1 VRPEDLIASCV
12 AAHRRLLSAVDRLT
26 DDKVLE
32 PSLLPGW
39 SRGHVITHLARNA
52 DSHVWLFDGAI
63 AGEVRSQYPSLDKR
77 SEDIEAGARRSA
89 QALGH
94 DLKTACARLESAW
107 RDLNEDLW
115 DREGVVVAGK
125 RTMDELIFRRLREVE
140 VHHVDLDVGYA
151 PSDWPSAYID
161 GELRR
166 RLPGL
171 QDRADRRALV
181 TWLLGRGEAPVLGPW

>member
-1 VRPEDLIASCV
+1 
-12 AAHRRLLSAVDRLT
+12 LLSVVDHLT
-26 DDKVLE
+26 DDQVLA

-52 DSHVWLFDGAI
+52 DSHVWLFDGAK
-63 AGEVRSQYPSLDKR
+63 AGEVRSQYPTLDKR

-89 QALGH
+89 EALGH
-94 DLKTACARLESAW
+94 DLKSACDRLESAW

-125 RTMDELIFRRLREVE
+125 RTMNELIFRRLREVE

-151 PSDWPSAYID
+151 PSDWPSAYVD

-171 QDRADRRALV
+171 QDRADHRALV
-181 TWLLGRGEAPVLGPW
+181 TWLVGRGDAPELGPW